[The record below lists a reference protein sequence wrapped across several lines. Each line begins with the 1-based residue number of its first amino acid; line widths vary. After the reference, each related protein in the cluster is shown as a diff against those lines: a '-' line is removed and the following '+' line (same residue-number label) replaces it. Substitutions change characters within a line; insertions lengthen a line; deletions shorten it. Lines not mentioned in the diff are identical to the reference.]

1 MYAASHT
8 FLVELVRRPKDAALL
23 VKTQRWQAPLRT
35 SVDRTAPRVWPR
47 HCPGARAR
55 KHGGSSTM
63 RAIGPR
69 GAARRSWIAALT
81 PVVVWDRQHWKPG
94 AFAAAAAERL
104 VGHAPGDAP
113 GAAAVRVAAPARG
126 GARGGRVNGDPDAFQ
141 RRRGGRTPSRLR
153 GAAGAARTSGARRP
167 SRRRERRTI
176 SRRSFLPRAGRAPV
190 SASLAPHMR
199 SRTGP

>member
-81 PVVVWDRQHWKPG
+81 PVVVWDRQDYEPG
-94 AFAAAAAERL
+94 AL
-104 VGHAPGDAP
+104 
-113 GAAAVRVAAPARG
+113 
-126 GARGGRVNGDPDAFQ
+126 
-141 RRRGGRTPSRLR
+141 RRR
-153 GAAGAARTSGARRP
+153 
-167 SRRRERRTI
+167 RRRRRN
-176 SRRSFLPRAGRAPV
+176 
-190 SASLAPHMR
+190 R
-199 SRTGP
+199 SRQTRRDGPIADLLH